1 VVLPSLVVSV
11 YVLMLQEKKLRSS
24 DYHWTGESARCAPLY
39 LFYFKWLTNVI
50 NNAGYFGK
58 KVSPLSLVDW
68 AVIDE
73 KGKASF
79 IPNCHCYYYFTAT
92 TNKFLFSLRK

>member
-1 VVLPSLVVSV
+1 
-11 YVLMLQEKKLRSS
+11 
-24 DYHWTGESARCAPLY
+24 
-39 LFYFKWLTNVI
+39 LFYFKRPTNVI

-58 KVSPLSLVDW
+58 KVSPLSPVDW

-79 IPNCHCYYYFTAT
+79 IPNCHCYYYCTAT
-92 TNKFLFSLRK
+92 TKFFFLSQKIKREKLEIEKS